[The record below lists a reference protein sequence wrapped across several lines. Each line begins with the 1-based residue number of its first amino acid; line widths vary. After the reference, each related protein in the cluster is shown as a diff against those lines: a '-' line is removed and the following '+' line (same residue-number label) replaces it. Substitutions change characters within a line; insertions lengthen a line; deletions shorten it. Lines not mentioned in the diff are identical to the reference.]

1 MQIRIATIADA
12 PALARVLID
21 TMRTAHR
28 GQIPDEVLLQPTLD
42 EAYAESERNWRRSLQ
57 EIAAGANPQA
67 QIFVTENELGEVV
80 GLTMGGPPKEEL
92 LPNSGE
98 VYTLYVQPS
107 HQGRGYGR
115 ALVQAVAKFLLQAG
129 FSSLL
134 IGALAVNAS
143 ACRFYAARGGRV
155 VAERPSAAY
164 AILLPE
170 LVYGWEDV
178 RLLIKGGREDEER
191 EDKYFHPVPSDAK

>member
-1 MQIRIATIADA
+1 MTNPIRIATIADA

-21 TMRTAHR
+21 TTRVAHR
-28 GQIPDEVLLQPTLD
+28 GQVPDALLLQPALD

-57 EIAAGANPQA
+57 EIAAGDNPQA
-67 QIFVTENELGEVV
+67 QIFVAENEISEVV
-80 GLTMGGPPKEEL
+80 GLTMGGPPKAEL

-98 VYTLYVQPS
+98 VYTLYVWPS

-115 ALVQAVAKFLLQAG
+115 ALVQAVAEFLAQAG

-134 IGALAVNAS
+134 IGALATNTA
-143 ACRFYAARGGRV
+143 ACHFYAALGGRV
-155 VAERPSAAY
+155 VTERQSDAF

-170 LVYGWEDV
+170 LVYGWADLP
-178 RLLIKGGREDEER
+178 LLIRGGREDEAR
-191 EDKYFHPVPSDAK
+191 D